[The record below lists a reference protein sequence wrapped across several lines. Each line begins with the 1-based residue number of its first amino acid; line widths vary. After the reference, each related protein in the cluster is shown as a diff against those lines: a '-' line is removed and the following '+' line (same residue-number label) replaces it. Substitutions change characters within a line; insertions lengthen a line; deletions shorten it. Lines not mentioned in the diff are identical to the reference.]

1 MAVLVHQQYPLQWQD
16 GQADRTALYALR
28 NVTSAD
34 TADVGEQ
41 FTVVKRAFV
50 MGTTVAG
57 QAAVGTITGTVLTM
71 PAGLANDAGYLL
83 VFGCA
88 A

>member
-1 MAVLVHQQYPLQWQD
+1 MASLVKQQYAQQWSD
-16 GQADRTALYALR
+16 GQADRSALYALR
-28 NVTSAD
+28 NVTTGD
-34 TADVGEQ
+34 TADLSEQ
-41 FTVVKRAFV
+41 FTILKRAII

-57 QAAVGTITGTVLTM
+57 TAVANVSGTTVTM
-71 PAGLANDAGYLL
+71 PNGLANDAGFLL

>member
-1 MAVLVHQQYPLQWQD
+1 MAALVHQQYAKQWQD

-28 NVTSAD
+28 NVNTGD
-34 TADVGEQ
+34 TADLSED
-41 FTVVKRAFV
+41 FTVLKRGIIL
-50 MGTTVAG
+50 GTTVAG
-57 QAAVGTITGTVLTM
+57 QATASVSGTTVTM
-71 PAGLANDAGYLL
+71 PAGLVNDAGYLL

>member
-1 MAVLVHQQYPLQWQD
+1 MAALVTGQYPLQWSD

-28 NVTSAD
+28 NVTTGD
-34 TADVGEQ
+34 TADLHEQ
-41 FTVVKRAFV
+41 FTILKRAIIL
-50 MGTTVAG
+50 GTTVAG
-57 QAAVGTITGTVLTM
+57 QATATVSGITVTM
-71 PAGLANDAGYLL
+71 PSGLANDAGYLL

>member
-1 MAVLVHQQYPLQWQD
+1 MAALVLGQYPLQWAD

-28 NVTSAD
+28 NVTTGD
-34 TADVGEQ
+34 TADLHEQ
-41 FTVVKRAFV
+41 FTIIKRAIIL
-50 MGTTVAG
+50 GTTVAG
-57 QAAVGTITGTVLTM
+57 TAVASVSGTTATM
-71 PAGLANDAGYLL
+71 PSGLANDAGYLL